1 MSATTCCCGG
11 AQVESSEVTDQDGV
25 SGRSRCGSACRWE
38 PATMPG
44 RCDCHEQRKQNPH
57 RTIVDDHRSI
67 CWPKRVL
74 AVPFQGRLEVPFIAM

>member
-1 MSATTCCCGG
+1 M
-11 AQVESSEVTDQDGV
+11 Q
-25 SGRSRCGSACRWE
+25 
-38 PATMPG
+38 G
-44 RCDCHEQRKQNPH
+44 RCDCLEQRKQNPH